1 MFSQLYWLRL
11 FFSALQSIT
20 NFLKANDGDDILRE
34 YARLE
39 TLKSKTETL
48 LVHKLVAF
56 IFEQYSMYP
65 AEDDVVSVCNAAL
78 KMFGNVKGGIV
89 SKAEN
94 KFSRNFVDDSI
105 WFCGNSLISIANFIS
120 FFLVGP
126 VWCKTKERC
135 CVQSHYEPTQ
145 STPEK
150 HSPHENSWNK
160 HMWKFTSWN
169 EWTGERECEELFA
182 DLPLT

>member
-105 WFCGNSLISIANFIS
+105 
-120 FFLVGP
+120 
-126 VWCKTKERC
+126 
-135 CVQSHYEPTQ
+135 
-145 STPEK
+145 
-150 HSPHENSWNK
+150 
-160 HMWKFTSWN
+160 
-169 EWTGERECEELFA
+169 
-182 DLPLT
+182 